1 MTKKK
6 RSTEI
11 PLQYKWTLE
20 TGHHCIPYGDE
31 AIEKIKEFPVNQ
43 VLDSKL
49 TGSKK
54 ARSYAQ
60 LGLYWA
66 CCKTAAEL
74 LSDHENIL
82 DRRDIDFEV
91 KIRVAKKKPELIRRF
106 KIVSG
111 ITYLEPIST
120 SFANMKHLEACRYY
134 DPAMK
139 KIAKM
144 VGMTVE
150 ELVAEAKS
158 RMKS

>member
-1 MTKKK
+1 VKKK
-6 RSTEI
+6 RSINI
-11 PLQYKWTLE
+11 PLQLRWEVGRSFY
-20 TGHHCIPYGDE
+20 CVPYGDE
-31 AIEKIKEFPVNQ
+31 AVEKIKEFTVNQ

-66 CCKTAAEL
+66 CCSTAAEL
-74 LSDHENIL
+74 LSDHDNIL
-82 DRRDIDFEV
+82 DRRDIDFDA

-106 KIVSG
+106 KIVGG

-134 DPAMK
+134 DHALK
-139 KIAKM
+139 EIGKM
-144 VGMTVE
+144 VSMSVDR
-150 ELVAEAKS
+150 LIAEAKA
-158 RMKS
+158 RMG